1 MDPGRFT
8 AAIAI
13 RSISPL
19 GHPEDTPL
27 KPTEHE
33 DEYFARIEKELIK
46 QVSERKKSSQSKEE
60 MEHVRSLHFMKCP
73 KCGMDLVELDFKGM
87 LIDECP
93 TCRGM
98 WLDAGEFDSLVN
110 VEKSSLEKLFKI
122 FKK

>member
-1 MDPGRFT
+1 
-8 AAIAI
+8 
-13 RSISPL
+13 
-19 GHPEDTPL
+19 
-27 KPTEHE
+27 
-33 DEYFARIEKELIK
+33 
-46 QVSERKKSSQSKEE
+46 
-60 MEHVRSLHFMKCP
+60 MKCP